1 MKYVDPMF
9 VLGALVVLV
18 FGIMAG
24 RMIESIVF
32 ALIFVLVGALFAR
45 IDQEDEA
52 AYEQSNKTEMKN

>member
-9 VLGALVVLV
+9 VLGALVALV

-32 ALIFVLVGALFAR
+32 ALIFILVGALFTR
-45 IDQEDEA
+45 IDQADEA
-52 AYEQSNKTEMKN
+52 AYEQSKTEIKTE